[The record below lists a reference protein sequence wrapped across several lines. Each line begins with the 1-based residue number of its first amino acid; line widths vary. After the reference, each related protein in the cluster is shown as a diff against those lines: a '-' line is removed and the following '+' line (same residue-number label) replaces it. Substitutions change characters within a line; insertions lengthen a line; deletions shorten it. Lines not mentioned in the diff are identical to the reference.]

1 MEDLIFLRCEQ
12 ACEVARNVKTFKLRI
27 LNIDHS
33 ASFNAGQYITIV
45 FPDGNGVQ
53 QRRNYTITE
62 KPEANLIVIA
72 VQRTG
77 RDGVSDRLHA
87 DLTEGALVGS
97 TGAAGEITPEA
108 LIGVRELVLL
118 AGGIG
123 ITLPY
128 GLIQALSALHEVGLP
143 VPKTTLFL
151 SAPDVTDIPFLSELL
166 RLDMSTDWFSVRFF
180 ITRNPLRHSTVQF
193 QSGRIQASLLA
204 EYGQPDMVVIC
215 GSHSFA
221 LSLQEQCNQIY
232 QRARYL
238 IESFSA
244 PETNGLTKASP
255 DPITLHI
262 EGIDQEFVMN
272 SGQSLL
278 DGLEA
283 HAIPIKSQCRTGVCG
298 SCKIRVTSGDI
309 HRSADFALRA
319 TERLAGYALACCS
332 FPQGKAVS
340 ISL

>member
-1 MEDLIFLRCEQ
+1 MEDIISLRCEH

-27 LNIDHS
+27 LDINHRS
-33 ASFNAGQYITIV
+33 SYKPGQYISIV
-45 FPDGNGVQ
+45 FPDGSGIRQ
-53 QRRNYTITE
+53 QRSYTIIE
-62 KPEANLIVIA
+62 KPEIDLIVIA

-77 RDGVSDRLHA
+77 RGGVSDRLHA
-87 DLTEGALVGS
+87 DLKEGVVVGA
-97 TGAAGEITPEA
+97 TGANGEITPEA
-108 LIGVRELVLL
+108 LIGVSELVLL

-128 GLIQALSALHEVGLP
+128 GLIKSLSTLHDVGLP

-151 SAPDVTDIPFLSELL
+151 SAPDVSDIPFLGELL
-166 RLDMSTDWFSVRFF
+166 KLDMSTDWFSVRLF
-180 ITRNPLRHSTVQF
+180 ITRSPIRHSTVQF
-193 QSGRIQASLLA
+193 RSGRIQGSLLA
-204 EYGQPDMVVIC
+204 EHAQPDTVIIC

-221 LSLQEQCNQIY
+221 LSLQEHCNQIY
-232 QRARYL
+232 KSARYL

-244 PETNGLTKASP
+244 PGMSDISKASP
-255 DPITLHI
+255 DPVMLHI
-262 EGIDQEFVMN
+262 KGIDKEFVMQ

-283 HAIPIKSQCRTGVCG
+283 HNIPIKSQCRTGVCG
-298 SCKIRVTSGDI
+298 SCKIRITSGDV

-319 TERLAGYALACCS
+319 TERVAGYALACCS
-332 FPQGKAVS
+332 YPQSKAVS